1 MVQARAQRRASD
13 CEKRGN
19 SLYYL
24 ETQAIVKKGVI
35 SLLFGNQLIG
45 SFIANDQC
53 KGCCLTE
60 ATSQALPWLWY

>member
-35 SLLFGNQLIG
+35 LFIVWKP
-45 SFIANDQC
+45 AN
-53 KGCCLTE
+53 
-60 ATSQALPWLWY
+60 